1 MVCFWTFLSHI
12 IGFGLFKP
20 YHVIIGLK
28 LILEF
33 SSLEDSVDKL
43 KGKISNL
50 RLKMTWSVFSKAEQ
64 AHIA

>member
-1 MVCFWTFLSHI
+1 M
-12 IGFGLFKP
+12 
-20 YHVIIGLK
+20 IIGLK